1 MKKTLITYIL
11 TVIILSALIISLAVV
26 FGALNAPGDIDVS
39 ASTPAYTTVII
50 DAGHGGEDGG
60 ASSKSGLIEKN
71 INPELAFILKEQL
84 EKNGVNVVLTRDSDT
99 LLYDRN
105 VDFYGRKKV
114 LDMEARMKIVES
126 TPNCIF
132 VSLHMNTYTSP
143 KYSGLQVWYSDNN
156 PDSQILANTIQ
167 SGVKQAL
174 QPDNNRQTKSA
185 GTSIYLLNKS
195 FCPAV
200 LVECGFLSNV
210 EEAKLFED
218 EKYKNSLCSS
228 ISDCIIQFLGKC

>member
-1 MKKTLITYIL
+1 MKKTLLKYIL
-11 TVIILSALIISLAVV
+11 IIILSTALMLSLLVG
-26 FGALNAPGDIDVS
+26 FGLINSPRDIDVS
-39 ASTPAYTTVII
+39 TSSPTYTTVII

-71 INPELAFILKEQL
+71 INLELAFILKEKL
-84 EKNGVNVVLTRDSDT
+84 EAEGISVVLTRDTDT

-105 VDFYGRKKV
+105 VDYNGRKKV
-114 LDMEARMKIVES
+114 LDMEARMEIVES

-167 SGVKQAL
+167 EGVKQAL
-174 QPDNNRQTKSA
+174 QPENNRKTKSA

-200 LVECGFLSNV
+200 LIECGFLSNV
-210 EEAKLFED
+210 AEAKLFED
-218 EKYKNSLCSS
+218 IEYKTSLCSS
-228 ISDCIIQFLGKC
+228 VCNCIIQFLGKC